1 MLKKSAMGLPEWV
14 KHEDDPCLRDNAE
27 EAYVA
32 RALAMATS
40 AARKASSRGV
50 YKSAME
56 CLRRMGD
63 ARLGLGARRS
73 AGERAYELFVEAR
86 ERARTRIQPGRLHR
100 RSDLSRDP

>member
-1 MLKKSAMGLPEWV
+1 MGLPEWV

-32 RALAMATS
+32 RALAMAAS
-40 AARKASSRGV
+40 ADRKAASRCV
-50 YKSAME
+50 YKAAMD